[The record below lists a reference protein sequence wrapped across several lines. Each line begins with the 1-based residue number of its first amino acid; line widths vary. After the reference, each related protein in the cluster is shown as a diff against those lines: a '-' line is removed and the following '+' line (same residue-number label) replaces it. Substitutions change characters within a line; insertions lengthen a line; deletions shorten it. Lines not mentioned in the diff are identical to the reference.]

1 MAGPWQPAAGRMV
14 GRTAELTRL
23 RQRLARLRA
32 SGSGGLVLVF
42 GEAGV
47 GKSRLVRELAFGA
60 EHSAVSVLIG
70 RAVPDGEPYRPL
82 VEALGGA
89 LRDRGLPD
97 DETLQPYLP
106 VLAAV
111 LPDAAV
117 AGGRIDPRGGA
128 VLGEAV
134 LRLLA
139 AVAHRSG
146 GAGTLLILE
155 DLHWVDPDTL
165 TVLTYLAHAAESSPL
180 LLVGTSRAEVALPQ
194 PLLDLAAATQA
205 AELPLERLDADDV
218 RELVEVCLSG
228 RPPEEVVA
236 FVRDNADGL
245 PLLIEELLN
254 GLRSVG
260 ALDPAGRLV
269 GPLTP
274 AVPRTFAATVQRRV
288 EDLDPAARSVLRAA
302 AVLGRRFDWSLLPE
316 VTGLAEAEV
325 LAGLR
330 AGVKSGLVR
339 AGAGDTFE
347 FRHALTGEAIR
358 DDLLPPERRALA
370 HAAAEI
376 VERRDPEAYA
386 LAAGLR
392 AAAGEDERAA
402 ELSVA
407 AGREAARQGALATA
421 DLLLSRAAELA
432 TAPELKTQAERELL
446 TVLAGKGDAERALAL
461 GERLLRGGD
470 QSVRLVLAEV
480 GADAERWDVAAAY
493 LSAIADDGDPRL
505 SVLVARLAY
514 ARGEPER
521 ARTMAEATL
530 RAARERGLWPV
541 ACQALEVIGRVARID
556 DAAGARDAFAAAEAL
571 AREHDLPTNRVS
583 ALHELGTVDLLQDG
597 STGRLERARQLAEE
611 AGVLGKAA
619 TLDLQ
624 IAAGLLH
631 SEPAR
636 GLEHARRCA
645 DVARRLHTDRLYATA
660 VCFQAIAH
668 AELGDQEQAERCSTQ
683 ALALAPDDLDINAA
697 VWGQVRA
704 HEALLADDLPR
715 LVETLDRAEDYLRRS
730 PSTAATP
737 IRGLWALV
745 RTLAGKDADAARAE
759 ARRASVNWENVALI
773 GYAEAVA
780 AGRRGRRREAD
791 RELAEADRAMAA
803 LPWWQHRIRLLVA
816 EAALTDGWGDP
827 IGWARE
833 ALPVFAGRG
842 ETRLASRCRE
852 VLRKAGA
859 PVPRPGRGDTPVPP
873 ALRAVGVTSREVDV
887 LRLMGEGLTN
897 TAIAQRLVLSPRTI
911 ETHVANLIAKTG
923 VPNRAALVALA
934 RATFKS
940 GPGGG

>member
-1 MAGPWQPAAGRMV
+1 MAGPWQAAAGRLV
-14 GRTAELTRL
+14 GRGAELAAL
-23 RQRLARLRA
+23 RERLAGLPTTGA
-32 SGSGGLVLVF
+32 GGLVLVA

-47 GKSRLVRELAFGA
+47 GKSRLVRELAGIA
-60 EHSAVSVLIG
+60 QHAGVSVLVG
-70 RAVPDGEPYRPL
+70 RSVPDGEPYRPL
-82 VEALGGA
+82 VEALGAA
-89 LRDRGLPD
+89 LRERGLPD
-97 DETLQPYLP
+97 DETLRPYLS

-117 AGGRIDPRGGA
+117 PGGRIDPRGGA

-134 LRLLA
+134 LRLLGA
-139 AVAHRSG
+139 LAHRTA
-146 GAGTLLILE
+146 GAGTLLVLE

-165 TVLTYLAHAAESSPL
+165 DVLTYLAHAAESSPL
-180 LLVGTSRAEVALPQ
+180 LVVGTCRAELTLPE
-194 PLLDLAAATQA
+194 PLLGLAAATQTNP
-205 AELPLERLDADDV
+205 LMLERLDDDDV
-218 RELVEVCLSG
+218 RELVEACLSG
-228 RPPEEVVA
+228 RPPVEVVA

-245 PLLIEELLN
+245 PLLIEELLTEL
-254 GLRSVG
+254 GSIG
-260 ALDPAGRLV
+260 ALNPAGRLI

-288 EDLDPAARSVLRAA
+288 EELDPPARSVLRAA
-302 AVLGRRFDWSLLPE
+302 AVLGRRFYWSLLPE
-316 VTGLAEAEV
+316 VTGLGEADV
-325 LAGLR
+325 LAALR
-330 AGVKSGLVR
+330 AGVKSGLIR
-339 AGAGDTFE
+339 AGDGDTFE

-358 DDLLPPERRALA
+358 DDLLPPERRSLA

-407 AGREAARQGALATA
+407 AGKEAARQGALASA
-421 DLLLSRAAELA
+421 DLLLSRAADLA
-432 TAPELKTQAERELL
+432 AAPELRTAAERELL
-446 TVLAGKGDAERALAL
+446 TVLAGKGDAERALAM

-470 QSVRLVLAEV
+470 ESVRLVLAEV

-493 LSAIADDGDPRL
+493 LSAIPDDGDPRL
-505 SVLVARLAY
+505 SVLGARLAY
-514 ARGEPER
+514 ARGEPDR
-521 ARTMAEATL
+521 ARQMAKATL
-530 RAARERGLWPV
+530 EAARERELWPV

-556 DAAGARDAFAAAEAL
+556 DAAGARDAFAAAESL
-571 AREHDLPTNRVS
+571 AREHDLPVSRVH

-597 STGRLERARQLAEE
+597 STTRLERARELAEE
-611 AGVLGKAA
+611 AGVLGQAA

-631 SEPAR
+631 QDPAR

-645 DVARRLHTDRLYATA
+645 RIARRLRADRLCATA
-660 VCFQAIAH
+660 VCYQAIAH
-668 AELGDQEQAERCSTQ
+668 AELGDREQAERCAAQ
-683 ALALAPDDLDINAA
+683 ALTLAPDDLDINAA
-697 VWGQVRA
+697 IWGQVRA

-715 LVETLDRAEDYLRRS
+715 LLETLDKAADYLRRS

-745 RTLAGKDADAARAE
+745 RTLVAPDGDAARDE
-759 ARRASVNWENVALI
+759 ACRSVNWENTALL
-773 GYAEAVA
+773 GYARAVA
-780 AGRRGRRREAD
+780 NGRRGRRSEAD
-791 RELAEADRAMAA
+791 RELTAADRAMAA

-816 EAALTDGWGDP
+816 DAALTDGWGDP
-827 IGWARE
+827 VGWARE

-842 ETRLASRCRE
+842 ESRLASRCRE

-859 PVPRPGRGDTPVPP
+859 PVPRPGRGDTPVPA

-887 LRLMGEGLTN
+887 LALMGEGLTN

-911 ETHVANLIAKTG
+911 ETHVANLVTKTG
-923 VPNRAALVALA
+923 VANRAGLVALA
-934 RATFKS
+934 RARITP
-940 GPGGG
+940 GPDGG